1 MWSLNKRFKRI
12 LNHFWRHL
20 RYTVNVTE
28 DRLLGRRLT
37 HKKNNY
43 QSKIP
48 SLQSET
54 CQGVCLLFD
63 IVWRSLATPT
73 QHMLRVIIYI
83 VWNFKTTYPAN
94 SYIEMKMMKCLG
106 AKAECS
112 GKGGGSG
119 KLHFDIYL
127 RATEMTIHRHIRDTS
142 KDDSYQY
149 PWKWHI
155 VTVIYVKISCAYILQ
170 SNTKKQA
177 RQRIVYLAC
186 FMHIS

>member
-1 MWSLNKRFKRI
+1 MSQRI
-12 LNHFWRHL
+12 DFLDEDWR
-20 RYTVNVTE
+20 T
-28 DRLLGRRLT
+28 
-37 HKKNNY
+37 KKNNY
-43 QSKIP
+43 QNKIP

-112 GKGGGSG
+112 GKGGWGS
-119 KLHFDIYL
+119 
-127 RATEMTIHRHIRDTS
+127 
-142 KDDSYQY
+142 
-149 PWKWHI
+149 
-155 VTVIYVKISCAYILQ
+155 YILIFIWGQ
-170 SNTKKQA
+170 LRWPFTGILEIPPKMIAINTLENG
-177 RQRIVYLAC
+177 IL
-186 FMHIS
+186 FL